1 MHSITFSKPVDEDG
15 NIIEGLSYSVR
26 YGTTEAS
33 GGMYGVPTNATET
46 SVEDTGDTLSFTITG
61 IATGETYYVCPVA
74 ETSDG
79 QRNGEEFWFTRE

>member
-1 MHSITFSKPVDEDG
+1 
-15 NIIEGLSYSVR
+15 
-26 YGTTEAS
+26 
-33 GGMYGVPTNATET
+33 MYGVPTNATET